1 MAYGIDLFRSEQG
14 AFFGLPSDG
23 LQAGGWECFDQA
35 IVFGM
40 VGALPKPLRL
50 QPESVGQ
57 VGLILTSRVLRALFI
72 NFLIHRSRK

>member
-1 MAYGIDLFRSEQG
+1 MAYGLDLFWGEEG
-14 AFFGLPSDG
+14 AFFGLPTDR
-23 LQAGGWECFDQA
+23 LKAGGGECVNQA

-57 VGLILTSRVLRALFI
+57 VGLILTSRLLQGLFI
-72 NFLIHRSRK
+72 NFLFQRSRK